1 MNLED
6 YAYNED
12 DRWYVNPQV
21 SLDEQNAFI
30 NNLRNLQA
38 QDNAQITQQ
47 TRGLGTQIPSNLGG
61 LVGGGSYFRSRYQT
75 PQTNKTIADLRA
87 VAQNQALQTALN
99 NELEKAKKKY
109 RDSQNN
115 ALKKNGLNDVPLT
128 VTDAGGEGDKYKTE
142 YKGSSLKGEVKP
154 GSGLYAIPGIGGVF
168 VGEGTVSRKMDVDP
182 ELLRK
187 NLEDL
192 GVSTTDFEA
201 MKQGL
206 RNKGYMLYDDDA
218 ETLAEMLGIKT
229 TNWQGFSSLLGGE

>member
-47 TRGLGTQIPSNLGG
+47 TRGLGTQVPSNLGG

-115 ALKKNGLNDVPLT
+115 SLKKNGLNDVPLT
-128 VTDAGGEGDKYKTE
+128 ITDAGGEGDKYKTE
-142 YKGSSLKGEVKP
+142 YKGNSKDEAKT
-154 GSGLYAIPGIGGVF
+154 GLNRLNSIPG
-168 VGEGTVSRKMDVDP
+168 VGP
-182 ELLRK
+182 FLRK
-187 NLEDL
+187 NLEGLEDL
-192 GVSTTDFEA
+192 AASTTDFEA
-201 MKQGL
+201 FKQGL
-206 RNKGYMLYDDDA
+206 RDKGYVLDDDEA
-218 ETLAEMLGIKT
+218 EALAEMLGIKT

>member
-38 QDNAQITQQ
+38 QDNAQIAQQ
-47 TRGLGTQIPSNLGG
+47 TRGLGMQVPSNLGG

-99 NELEKAKKKY
+99 NEFEKAKKKY
-109 RDSQNN
+109 RDSQNDS
-115 ALKKNGLNDVPLT
+115 LKKNGLNDVPLT

-154 GSGLYAIPGIGGVF
+154 GSGLFIVPGVGPIF
-168 VGEGTVSRKMDVDP
+168 FGEGTVSQKMNIDP
-182 ELLRK
+182 ELIRK

-206 RNKGYMLYDDDA
+206 RDKGYMLYDDDA
-218 ETLAEMLGIKT
+218 EALAEMLGIET
-229 TNWQGFSSLLGGE
+229 TNWQGLSSLLGGE

>member
-6 YAYNED
+6 YAYFND
-12 DRWYVNPQV
+12 DRWYVDPNV
-21 SLDEQNAFI
+21 SLGEQNAFI

-47 TRGLGTQIPSNLGG
+47 TRGLGTQVPSNLGG

-109 RDSQNN
+109 RESQNN
-115 ALKKNGLNDVPLT
+115 SLKKNGLNDVPLT

-142 YKGSSLKGEVKP
+142 YKGTSLKGKVEP
-154 GSGLYAIPGIGGVF
+154 GSSLYAIPGIGGVF
-168 VGEGTVSRKMDVDP
+168 VGEGTVSQKMNTDP
-182 ELLRK
+182 EILRK

-218 ETLAEMLGIKT
+218 EALAEMLGIKT